1 MRVLITGAS
10 GFVGRY
16 VLDRLAS
23 QHEVIALTR
32 RPPPAGPGPV
42 RWIKHDFSSREAQPP
57 WPSRADAIVHLAQSR
72 GYRDF
77 PQNAPN
83 IYAVG
88 VDAPMRLLDYARKAG
103 VGKFILASTGGL
115 YGWSDQPVR
124 ESDAVTLESGSLGFY
139 FAVKRASELLAEQY
153 LGLFSVT
160 VLRFFFVYGPGQ
172 SSEKLLPRLVQA
184 VTDGRPIQLQGSDGI
199 RINPI
204 HVEDAAAAV
213 ARCLEVEAKGAIN
226 IAGPEIASLRQVG
239 SIIGQKLG
247 VAPIFETES
256 HKPPRHLVAD
266 ITRMRELVWTPTIAL
281 QQGIATIC
289 GEAAA
294 RV

>member
-1 MRVLITGAS
+1 MRVLITGAT

-16 VLDRLAS
+16 VLDRLAAR
-23 QHEVIALTR
+23 HEVIALTR
-32 RPPPAGPGPV
+32 RPPPAGLGSV
-42 RWIKHDFSSREAQPP
+42 RWIEHDFSARETQPR
-57 WPSRADAIVHLAQSR
+57 WPPRVDAIVHLAQSG

-77 PQNAPN
+77 PRSAPD
-83 IYAVG
+83 IFAVG
-88 VDAPMRLLDYARKAG
+88 ADAPMRLLNYAREAG
-103 VGKFILASTGGL
+103 VRKFILASTGGL
-115 YGWSDQPVR
+115 YGWSDRPVR

-153 LGLFSVT
+153 VGLFGVT

-213 ARCLEVEAKGAIN
+213 ARCLEIDAKGAIN

-239 SIIGQKLG
+239 SIIGQTLG
-247 VAPIFETES
+247 VEPIFETES
-256 HKPPRHLVAD
+256 HMPSRHLVAD

-281 QQGIATIC
+281 RQGIATIC